1 MTLAPI
7 HRYPRTHHLEGSRL
21 QPGDH
26 DLTQEPLESLRGAY
40 CVIEEKLDGANA
52 GISLGD
58 DGRLRLQ
65 SRGHVLV
72 GGAREKH
79 WDLFK
84 QWARTHEA
92 ALVARLP
99 PGATLYGE
107 WLYAKHTVFYD
118 RLPHYFLEFD
128 IFEPRPASPAGPGSA
143 RAARAADAPGAA
155 GAPGAGAFWSTARR
169 REHLA
174 GSPVV
179 SVPVLWEGVV
189 DQPAR
194 LPERVARSL
203 YKSDAWRDRLRAAAA
218 AAGVDPDRA
227 AAETDPTDLAEGLY
241 IKVEDP
247 ATGVVLARYKWIRA
261 SFLTAVVD
269 SGSHWLARP
278 IVPNQLAEGVDLFAP
293 AGVAP

>member
-1 MTLAPI
+1 VIAI

-26 DLTQEPLESLRGAY
+26 DLDQIPLETLRGAY
-40 CVIEEKLDGANA
+40 CVVEEKLDGANA
-52 GISLGD
+52 GISLGE

-92 ALVARLP
+92 AIAARLP
-99 PGATLYGE
+99 PGVTLYGE

-118 RLPHYFLEFD
+118 ALPHFFLEFD
-128 IFEPRPASPAGPGSA
+128 VRDET
-143 RAARAADAPGAA
+143 
-155 GAPGAGAFWSTARR
+155 GAFWSTARR
-169 REHLA
+169 RAHLA
-174 GSPVV
+174 GSPIAA
-179 SVPVLWEGVV
+179 VPVIWEGVV
-189 DQPAR
+189 AKPAK
-194 LPERVARSL
+194 LPGLVARSL
-203 YKSDAWRDRLRAAAA
+203 YKSDAWRDRLRASAEE
-218 AAGVDPDRA
+218 AGVDPARA
-227 AAETDPTDLAEGLY
+227 ALETDPSDLAEGLY

-247 ATGVVLARYKWIRA
+247 ERGVVLGRYKWIRA

-278 IVPNQLAEGVDLFAP
+278 IVPNRLADEVDLFAP
-293 AGVAP
+293 AEAP